1 MSITDEG
8 EYGKKQIDTLEMI
21 WGEGYLSPGGASEID
36 LILND
41 KSLKN
46 KKILDIGCGCGSAA
60 FHFIKNYSPNYVLG
74 VDVEEMVIKRA
85 NALKSNLI
93 EKKKVDF
100 KVIQPGEL
108 PFDDLSF
115 DVIFSKDTFLHIL
128 DKERLVED
136 LYRVLKPGGF
146 LCVGDW
152 MRIDDNAP
160 SKLMQEYIKL
170 EGLSMNM
177 CSLQRYGNAL
187 NNAGF
192 KNIKLTDRNKWYLN
206 LAKKELNDLSTIY
219 KEKLIK
225 ILGIE
230 DAEGT
235 INIWKKMIEV
245 LEKGEHRPGHF
256 YAEKRT

>member
-1 MSITDEG
+1 
-8 EYGKKQIDTLEMI
+8 
-21 WGEGYLSPGGASEID
+21 
-36 LILND
+36 
-41 KSLKN
+41 
-46 KKILDIGCGCGSAA
+46 
-60 FHFIKNYSPNYVLG
+60 
-74 VDVEEMVIKRA
+74 
-85 NALKSNLI
+85 
-93 EKKKVDF
+93 
-100 KVIQPGEL
+100 
-108 PFDDLSF
+108 
-115 DVIFSKDTFLHIL
+115 
-128 DKERLVED
+128 
-136 LYRVLKPGGF
+136 
-146 LCVGDW
+146 
-152 MRIDDNAP
+152 
-160 SKLMQEYIKL
+160 
-170 EGLSMNM
+170 M

>member
-60 FHFIKNYSPNYVLG
+60 FHFIKNHSPNYVLG

-100 KVIQPGEL
+100 KVIQRGEL

-235 INIWKKMIEV
+235 INIWKKMI
-245 LEKGEHRPGHF
+245 
-256 YAEKRT
+256 

>member
-1 MSITDEG
+1 MSITEDG

-36 LILND
+36 LILNN

-60 FHFIKNYSPNYVLG
+60 FHFIKNYSPKYILG
-74 VDVEEMVIKRA
+74 VDVEEKVIKRA
-85 NALKSNLI
+85 NELKSNVL
-93 EKKKVDF
+93 EKNKVEF
-100 KVIQPGEL
+100 KVIKPGVL
-108 PFDDLSF
+108 PFDNISF
-115 DVIFSKDTFLHIL
+115 DVIFSKDTFLHIS
-128 DKERLVED
+128 DKETLVND

-152 MRIDDNAP
+152 MRIDDDHP

-187 NNAGF
+187 NSSGF

-219 KEKLIK
+219 KEQLIK

-235 INIWKKMIEV
+235 IKIWKKMIEV

-256 YAEKRT
+256 YAEKPI